1 MSAAMIVVASPRP
14 CGWSCH
20 SFLARMALRGHCQ
33 EFVGRWRGVPPRW
46 RWCPGMND
54 DDEDDDDDVER
65 TTLRHHRVQ

>member
-20 SFLARMALRGHCQ
+20 SFLARLALRGHCQ
-33 EFVGRWRGVPPRW
+33 EFVGRWRGVGGGG
-46 RWCPGMND
+46 GMN
-54 DDEDDDDDVER
+54 DDDDVER